1 MKMKK
6 SKWLLLLAL
15 ISATL
20 MCACGKKD
28 VEEAP
33 VPEARVINQVEES
46 ANDVVVSDVSVS
58 ENAQTVETTKTTS
71 TIDYSC
77 YDDLIKKIEKEIKDG
92 LTREE
97 CERLDISDTF
107 WYEPD
112 SVETRGYLRR
122 DLDGDGIEELILGR
136 NDGGYNEIYDIYTT
150 KDGELV
156 HTVMG
161 WERNRYYLCT
171 NGALANEGSGG
182 WNLSINAYYTYTGQM
197 ITAETTDGLIE
208 TVTYDG
214 DRDANNPWFYCSTKD
229 YAQDAEPIT
238 EERANEIMN
247 SYVYETLEFITFQ

>member
-20 MCACGKKD
+20 MCACGNKD

-33 VPEARVINQVEES
+33 VPET
-46 ANDVVVSDVSVS
+46 
-58 ENAQTVETTKTTS
+58 AQTVETTKTTS

-77 YDDLIKKIEKEIKDG
+77 YDDLIKNVTDGIKKG
-92 LTREE
+92 LTQEDAE
-97 CERLDISDTF
+97 SLDISSVF
-107 WYEPD
+107 CYEPT

-122 DLDGDGIEELILGR
+122 DLDGDGIEELILGDSGQ
-136 NDGGYNEIYDIYTT
+136 NDDDDIIYDIYTI
-150 KDGELV
+150 KDGEMV
-156 HTVMG
+156 HTLMG
-161 WERNRYYLCT
+161 WERNYYFLCT
-171 NGALANEGSGG
+171 NGTLANVASGG
-182 WNLSINAYYTYTGQM
+182 ASLYGTRYYTYTGQM

-208 TVTYDG
+208 SVTYDG

-229 YAQDAEPIT
+229 YNQDAEPIT